1 MSWNQFLG
9 SLNFKYRH
17 WRAGTITLFQLG
29 YYSVTSPHKFFKSS
43 STVFRIRHILV
54 RILGSVFS
62 KFFDLRLWIW
72 IRLRILRFSSVT
84 SKMQTKI
91 RFFSICFANY
101 ILRKTQNLPQKSPM
115 VHYSCILSSMY
126 IISQWTEYSRKGV
139 NVVK

>member
-1 MSWNQFLG
+1 MKARDRVGIGLSRVPARQASRTCRIYVWNQFLG

-43 STVFRIRHILV
+43 STLFRIRDILV

-62 KFFDLRLWIW
+62 KMFDLRLWIW

-84 SKMQTKI
+84 SKICTQKI
-91 RFFSICFANY
+91 SYFFYLFC
-101 ILRKTQNLPQKSPM
+101 
-115 VHYSCILSSMY
+115 
-126 IISQWTEYSRKGV
+126 
-139 NVVK
+139 